1 MRLPGR
7 LLLVSLLALA
17 FLVPQAAFAQSRGTI
32 SGTEALQILKKLGLS
47 PEYGRDRYGDPQIM
61 FQMSGLFC
69 RMNFFDC
76 KQGRCGSIQLETALD
91 LANGTTVQ
99 VMNEYNK
106 TYRYGRMY
114 LDEEMDPYLQFDFE
128 LPISHVEEY
137 ITSQLDTF
145 ELLLEHLTEAVEYY

>member
-1 MRLPGR
+1 
-7 LLLVSLLALA
+7 
-17 FLVPQAAFAQSRGTI
+17 
-32 SGTEALQILKKLGLS
+32 LS

-91 LANGTTVQ
+91 LANGTTAQ

-145 ELLLEHLTEAVEYY
+145 ELLLEHLPEAVEYYCPARPVPAPATVRQARGGRGLTGPVRPRPGAAGR